1 MSRKRRTK
9 YYVQRRLFLNRDPE
23 LPAFVIGV
31 VEDTRAAPDEDPQQ
45 PWRWGTVELC
55 FGDCY
60 RRVNFDFDLS
70 TQEGRAAGLY
80 KIRRLAEV
88 VGAVREAIELEAASR
103 AARPDPPEAEEKE

>member
-1 MSRKRRTK
+1 MSRKGRTK
-9 YYVQRRLFLNRDPE
+9 YYLRRRLFLNRDPE

-31 VEDTRAAPDEDPQQ
+31 VEDTRDVPDDAPEQ

-60 RRVNFDFDLS
+60 RRVSFDFDLS
-70 TQEGRAAGLY
+70 SPEGRAAGLY

-88 VGAVREAIELEAASR
+88 VEAVREAIEVEAASR
-103 AARPDPPEAEEKE
+103 AARPVAPKARE

>member
-9 YYVQRRLFLNRDPE
+9 YHVRRRLFLNRDHT

-31 VEDTRAAPDEDPQQ
+31 VEDTRDIPDDDLNQS
-45 PWRWGTVELC
+45 WRWPTISLS

-60 RRVNFDFDLS
+60 RRVSLDFDMD
-70 TQEGRAAGLY
+70 TPQECAASLY

-88 VGAVREAIELEAASR
+88 VNAVRDAIELEAASH
-103 AARPDPPEAEEKE
+103 ASRPAPPEKKAE